1 MVRLAVQDH
10 MHSGLIRS
18 IVLAGLVIPINQGE
32 ADPRR
37 VVIFSNGGKAV
48 VLINQGQIR
57 IFVNRFGCIFTSLC
71 IIEST
76 F

>member
-1 MVRLAVQDH
+1 MVGLAVQDH
-10 MHSGLIRS
+10 MHPGLIRS
-18 IVLAGLVIPINQGE
+18 IVLAGLVISINQGE
-32 ADPRR
+32 ADPCR
-37 VVIFSNGGKAV
+37 VVIFSNSSKAV

-57 IFVNRFGCIFTSLC
+57 IFVNRFGCVFTSLC